1 MNDHLDF
8 SQLVAFEESA
18 KNGSF
23 TKAAQALGISQPAL
37 SHRIRL
43 LEERV
48 GRRLFLRQHK
58 GVSLT
63 GDGEVLYDA
72 VTASLDRI
80 RRVVD
85 RFRQEDAHQRIRISL
100 DFAFGS
106 MWLMPRLT
114 ANDLLPESIDLQ
126 ISSAQLSPER
136 HMRDGDVA
144 FILARPEDVP
154 DHAIRIFEEA
164 VTPVCAPRFLSAHPD
179 ACRAESLLDM
189 PLIHN
194 EGPVPDA
201 WMSWRDWFADQGVDW
216 TPSGTQS
223 AFTTYQLVLQ
233 AATAG
238 RGVALGWRGLVDDY
252 LATGQLI
259 APIPAYA
266 RSGRWYFGVLCRED
280 PSPEARR
287 FLETVASLAGRR
299 GAELLRV
306 SGEAGARP

>member
-1 MNDHLDF
+1 MNEHLDF
-8 SQLVAFEESA
+8 SHLVAFEEA
-18 KNGSF
+18 AGTGSF
-23 TKAAQALGISQPAL
+23 TKAAHALGISQPAL

-58 GVSLT
+58 GVTLT
-63 GDGEVLYDA
+63 SDGEVLYDA

-114 ANDLLPESIDLQ
+114 ANNLLPESIDLQ
-126 ISSAQLSPER
+126 VSSAQISPER

-144 FILARPEDVP
+144 FILARPEDMP
-154 DHAIRIFEEA
+154 DHAIRIFPEA
-164 VTPVCAPRFLSAHPD
+164 VTPVCSPRFL
-179 ACRAESLLDM
+179 AEHEEAALAARLVDL

-194 EGPVPDA
+194 EGPEPDA
-201 WMSWRDWFADQGVDW
+201 WMSWRDWFAGHGVEW
-216 TPSGTQS
+216 SPSGTQS

-238 RGVALGWRGLVDDY
+238 RGVALGWKGLVDDF
-252 LATGQLI
+252 LAAGQLV

-266 RSGRWYFGVLCRED
+266 RSGRWYFGVLCRDD
-280 PSPEARR
+280 PSQEARK
-287 FLETVASLAGRR
+287 FLKTVASLAG
-299 GAELLRV
+299 G
-306 SGEAGARP
+306 G

>member
-1 MNDHLDF
+1 MNAHLDF
-8 SQLVAFEESA
+8 SHLVAFEEA
-18 KNGSF
+18 AGTGSF
-23 TKAAQALGISQPAL
+23 TRAAQSLGISQPAL

-48 GRRLFLRQHK
+48 GRKLFLRQHK
-58 GVSLT
+58 GVVLT
-63 GDGEVLYDA
+63 PDGEVLFDA

-114 ANDLLPESIDLQ
+114 VNDLLPESIDLQ
-126 ISSAQLSPER
+126 INSAQLSPER
-136 HMRDGDVA
+136 HLRDGDVA
-144 FILARPEDVP
+144 FVLAWPDDMP
-154 DHAIRIFEEA
+154 DHAIRLFPEA
-164 VTPVCAPRFLSAHPD
+164 VTPVCSPRFLAAHEG
-179 ACRAESLLDM
+179 AGRAESLVDL

-194 EGPVPDA
+194 EGPTPDA
-201 WMSWRDWFADQGVDW
+201 WSSWRDWFADRGVDW

-223 AFTTYQLVLQ
+223 AFSTYQLVLQ
-233 AATAG
+233 AAMAG

-252 LATGQLI
+252 LATGQLVT
-259 APIPAYA
+259 PIPSYA
-266 RSGRWYFGVLCRED
+266 RSGRYYFGVLCLED

-287 FLETVASLAGRR
+287 FLETVASLASRR
-299 GAELLRV
+299 
-306 SGEAGARP
+306 AG